1 MISLY
6 EVFLCVYL
14 SGLVFAELSGSVVW
28 YLLLLLEHSKLFL
41 LQVFLLFLSLLVF
54 FLVLQLKVFNTYKKV
69 LFGALFFLLVLLK
82 YN

>member
-6 EVFLCVYL
+6 EAFLCVYL

-28 YLLLLLEHSKLFL
+28 CLLLLLEHSKLLL

-69 LFGALFFLLVLLK
+69 VFGGLFFLLVLLK